1 MEMGLKD
8 KVAIVTGSGRG
19 IGASTAAAFAAEGAK
34 VVVSDIDPATTE
46 RTAAALRANG
56 FAAIGIAADVTKAA
70 DVEHLVSGTVKAFGT
85 LHVLVNN
92 AGLLKDNYITRMPEA
107 DFDAVVGVA
116 LKGCYLCSKAA
127 VPHMMNQRWGR
138 IVNVSS
144 RAWLGNPG
152 QSNYSAAKAG
162 VVGFTRALAY
172 EEGKFGI
179 TVNAIAPG
187 FVETELVQA
196 LPHYQKIKDKWLA
209 TAPAT
214 RLGTTQ
220 DIADAILFLAS
231 ERAGF
236 INGEVLHV
244 TGGRYGN

>member
-19 IGASTAAAFAAEGAK
+19 IGATTAEAFAAEGAK
-34 VVVSDIDPATTE
+34 VVVTDIDPATTE
-46 RTAAALRANG
+46 RTAAELRAKG
-56 FAAIGIAADVTKAA
+56 YAAVGIAGDVTKAA
-70 DVEHLVSGTVKAFGT
+70 DVEHLMAGTLKAFGA

-92 AGLLKDNYITRMPEA
+92 AGFPKDNYITRMPEA
-107 DFDAVVGVA
+107 DFESVVNVA
-116 LKGCYLCSKAA
+116 LKGCFLCSKAA
-127 VPHMMNQRWGR
+127 VPQMMNQRWGR

-187 FVETELVQA
+187 FVDTELVQA

>member
-1 MEMGLKD
+1 MDMGLKD

-19 IGASTAAAFAAEGAK
+19 IGAATAAAFAAEGCK
-34 VVVSDIDPATTE
+34 VVVTDIDPATTE
-46 RTAAALRANG
+46 RSAAALRADG
-56 FAAIGIAADVTKAA
+56 HAAVGIACDVTRAA
-70 DVEHLVSGTVKAFGT
+70 DVEHLLAGTLKAFGA

-92 AGLLKDNYITRMPEA
+92 AGFPKDNYITRMPEA
-107 DFDAVVGVA
+107 DFDAVVNVA

-172 EEGKFGI
+172 EEGRFGI
-179 TVNAIAPG
+179 TVNAVAPG

-196 LPHYQKIKDKWLA
+196 LANYQKIKDKWLA

-214 RLGTTQ
+214 RLGTTR

>member
-19 IGASTAAAFAAEGAK
+19 IGATTAEAFAAEGAK
-34 VVVSDIDPATTE
+34 VVVTDIDPATTE
-46 RTAAALRANG
+46 RTAAELRAKG
-56 FAAIGIAADVTKAA
+56 YAAVGIAGDVT
-70 DVEHLVSGTVKAFGT
+70 
-85 LHVLVNN
+85 
-92 AGLLKDNYITRMPEA
+92 
-107 DFDAVVGVA
+107 
-116 LKGCYLCSKAA
+116 
-127 VPHMMNQRWGR
+127 
-138 IVNVSS
+138 
-144 RAWLGNPG
+144 
-152 QSNYSAAKAG
+152 KAG

-187 FVETELVQA
+187 FVDTELVQA

-214 RLGTTQ
+214 RLGTTR

>member
-1 MEMGLKD
+1 MDLGLKD
-8 KVAIVTGSGRG
+8 KVVIVTGSGRG
-19 IGASTAAAFAAEGAK
+19 IGASAAQAFAAEGAK
-34 VVVSDIDPATTE
+34 VVVTDIDPATTE
-46 RTAAALRANG
+46 RTGAALRAKG
-56 FAAIGIAADVTKAA
+56 HEAIGIAADVTKAA
-70 DVEHLVSGTVKAFGT
+70 DVGRLVSGTVKAFGT

-92 AGLLKDNYITRMPEA
+92 AGFPKDNYITRMPEA
-107 DFDAVVGVA
+107 DFDAVVSVA

-127 VPHMMNQRWGR
+127 VPLMMNQRWGR
-138 IVNVSS
+138 IINVSS

-162 VVGFTRALAY
+162 VVGFTRALSY

-187 FVETELVQA
+187 FVDTELVQA

>member
-8 KVAIVTGSGRG
+8 KVVIVTGSGRG
-19 IGASTAAAFAAEGAK
+19 IGATTAEAFAAEGAK
-34 VVVSDIDPATTE
+34 VVVTDIDPVTTE
-46 RTAAALRANG
+46 RTAAELRAKG
-56 FAAIGIAADVTKAA
+56 YAAVGIAGDVTKAG
-70 DVEHLVSGTVKAFGT
+70 DVEHLMAGTLKAFGA
-85 LHVLVNN
+85 LHILVNN
-92 AGLLKDNYITRMPEA
+92 AGFPKDNYITRMPEA
-107 DFDAVVGVA
+107 DFESVVNVA
-116 LKGCYLCSKAA
+116 LKGCFLCSKAA

>member
-1 MEMGLKD
+1 MELGLKD
-8 KVAIVTGSGRG
+8 KVVIVTGSGRG
-19 IGASTAAAFAAEGAK
+19 IGATTAAAFAAEGAK
-34 VVVSDIDPATTE
+34 VVVTDIDAGNAE
-46 RTAAALRANG
+46 RSAAALRTAG
-56 FAAIGIAADVTKAA
+56 HAAIGVAGDVTKAA
-70 DVEHLVSGTVKAFGT
+70 DVERLFAETLKAFGG

-92 AGLLKDNYITRMPEA
+92 AGFPKDNYITRMPEA
-107 DFDAVVGVA
+107 DFDSVIGVA

-127 VPHMMNQRWGR
+127 VPTMMNQRWGR
-138 IVNVSS
+138 IINVSS

-172 EEGKFGI
+172 EEGKLGI
-179 TVNAIAPG
+179 TVNAVAPG
-187 FVETELVQA
+187 FVETELVQG
-196 LPHYQKIKDKWLA
+196 LPNYQKIKDKWLA

>member
-1 MEMGLKD
+1 MEMGMKD
-8 KVAIVTGSGRG
+8 KVVIVTGSGRG
-19 IGASTAAAFAAEGAK
+19 IGATTAEAFAAEGAK
-34 VVVSDIDPATTE
+34 VVVTDIDPVTTE
-46 RTAAALRANG
+46 RTAAELRAKG
-56 FAAIGIAADVTKAA
+56 YAAVGIAGDVTKAG
-70 DVEHLVSGTVKAFGT
+70 DVEHLMAGTLKAFGA
-85 LHVLVNN
+85 LHILVNN
-92 AGLLKDNYITRMPEA
+92 AGFPKDNYITRMPEA
-107 DFDAVVGVA
+107 DFESVVNVA
-116 LKGCYLCSKAA
+116 LKGCFLCSKAA

-162 VVGFTRALAY
+162 VVGFTRALPY

-196 LPHYQKIKDKWLA
+196 LANYQKIRDKWLA